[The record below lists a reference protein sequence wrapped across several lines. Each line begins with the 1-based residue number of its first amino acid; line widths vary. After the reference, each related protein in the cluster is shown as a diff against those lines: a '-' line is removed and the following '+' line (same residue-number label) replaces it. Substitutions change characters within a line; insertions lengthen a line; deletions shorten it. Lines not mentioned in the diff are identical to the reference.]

1 MKFSPFYITIV
12 GRNVV
17 QRATFYSY
25 TLSTRAVTLF
35 TRISNQYFNFYHS
48 ILTQVFILLL
58 KLFVYCVSE
67 SSFFSQGQL
76 FMFVYMMHHCLS
88 SHANG
93 FTRVWLDLYIH
104 IYLFYILYLYLF
116 KKYRNVIYLV
126 F

>member
-1 MKFSPFYITIV
+1 MKFSPFYIKIV

-25 TLSTRAVTLF
+25 TLLF

-48 ILTQVFILLL
+48 NLTQVFILLL
-58 KLFVYCVSE
+58 MLFVYYVSE

-93 FTRVWLDLYIH
+93 FTRVWLALYIH
-104 IYLFYILYLYLF
+104 IYLFYIYIY
-116 KKYRNVIYLV
+116 IYLKSIEM
-126 F
+126 